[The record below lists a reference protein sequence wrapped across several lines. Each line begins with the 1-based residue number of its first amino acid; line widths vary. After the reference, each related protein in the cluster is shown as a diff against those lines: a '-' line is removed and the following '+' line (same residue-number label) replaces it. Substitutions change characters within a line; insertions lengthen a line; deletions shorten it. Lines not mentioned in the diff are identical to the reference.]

1 MSFQDDVFVRLV
13 VARSSIISVLVIV
26 TGWIYFGAWSISF
39 YPQIILNWQRKSVIG
54 LNFDFLLLNIIGFF
68 CYTIYNLLL
77 YFDPIVQDIYIA
89 RHGNRSLIP
98 VLLNDVIFSGHALF
112 ACLITAFQCF
122 IYERGTQRISY
133 TCRIWASILL
143 GFSSLSLLL
152 ALFSFFNWLDFINY
166 LSYVKMG
173 VTLSKYF
180 PQAILNFKRKST
192 IGWSIGNVLLDATGG
207 TMDIV
212 QMILQAKNT
221 ADWSAFVGN
230 PVKFG
235 LGFVSI
241 IFDVLFIIQHY
252 VLYPHKESD
261 TYDQVSNPVTPVPAT
276 LSVVGLN
283 ANLEREDDNTHQD
296 DVFVRLVVA
305 RSSIISVLVIVT
317 GWIYFG
323 AWSIS
328 FYPQII
334 LNWQRKSVI
343 GLNFDFLLLNI
354 IGFFCYTIYNL
365 LLYFDPIVQDIYI
378 ARHGNRSLI
387 PVLLNDVIFS
397 GHALFACLITA
408 FQCFIYERGTQRISY
423 TCRIWA
429 SILLGFSS
437 LSLLLALFSFFN
449 WLDFINYLSYVKMG
463 VTLSKYFPQAIL
475 NFKRKSTIGWSIGN
489 VLLDAT
495 GGTMD
500 IVQMILQAKN
510 TADWSAF
517 VGNPVKFG
525 LGFVSIIFDVL
536 FIIQHYILYPHKE
549 SDTYDQV
556 SNPVTPVPATLSVV
570 GLNANLEREDDNTQF
585 PISGTL
591 HSAHK

>member
-1 MSFQDDVFVRLV
+1 MLSTTQIIFFILFLPCTLLSIKEDSEFIEIENDRHFKDVDAKKLDLEFPEELNLIIGVKEDIQFTYRGHLHSHLELIFDFDHNILNVTPTRLVLNPGNDSTSKLSVVGLSLSSRTFIDLKDCFLTNGTRRIGKCPFNQEDVFVRLV

-26 TGWIYFGAWSISF
+26 TGWIYFSAWSISF

-98 VLLNDVIFSGHALF
+98 VLLNDVIFSGQALF

-166 LSYVKMG
+166 LSYVKMA

-207 TMDIV
+207 TMDIL

-283 ANLEREDDNTHQD
+283 AD
-296 DVFVRLVVA
+296 
-305 RSSIISVLVIVT
+305 
-317 GWIYFG
+317 
-323 AWSIS
+323 
-328 FYPQII
+328 
-334 LNWQRKSVI
+334 
-343 GLNFDFLLLNI
+343 
-354 IGFFCYTIYNL
+354 
-365 LLYFDPIVQDIYI
+365 
-378 ARHGNRSLI
+378 
-387 PVLLNDVIFS
+387 
-397 GHALFACLITA
+397 
-408 FQCFIYERGTQRISY
+408 
-423 TCRIWA
+423 
-429 SILLGFSS
+429 
-437 LSLLLALFSFFN
+437 
-449 WLDFINYLSYVKMG
+449 
-463 VTLSKYFPQAIL
+463 
-475 NFKRKSTIGWSIGN
+475 
-489 VLLDAT
+489 
-495 GGTMD
+495 
-500 IVQMILQAKN
+500 
-510 TADWSAF
+510 
-517 VGNPVKFG
+517 
-525 LGFVSIIFDVL
+525 
-536 FIIQHYILYPHKE
+536 
-549 SDTYDQV
+549 
-556 SNPVTPVPATLSVV
+556 
-570 GLNANLEREDDNTQF
+570 LEREDDNTQLVV
-585 PISGTL
+585 SD
-591 HSAHK
+591 